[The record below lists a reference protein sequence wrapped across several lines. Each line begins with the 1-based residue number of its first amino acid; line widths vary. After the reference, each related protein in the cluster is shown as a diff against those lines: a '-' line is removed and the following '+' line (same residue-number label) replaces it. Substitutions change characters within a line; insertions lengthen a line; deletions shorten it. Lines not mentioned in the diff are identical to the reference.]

1 MEKVAVA
8 NFFFNF
14 HPGPY
19 LNVNEEFSGE
29 QTKLILQYCSF
40 AQLLL
45 LMSVLNGHCTTF
57 YGNCVRKIYLFCTS
71 TSTDVLTDL
80 RLTPFIGI
88 SR

>member
-8 NFFFNF
+8 KFFFNF

-45 LMSVLNGHCTTF
+45 LMSVLNGH
-57 YGNCVRKIYLFCTS
+57 
-71 TSTDVLTDL
+71 
-80 RLTPFIGI
+80 
-88 SR
+88 